1 MVQTKCSKNLTSHI
15 YEQTQTFT
23 GYKGGNMSFSVGDN
37 VFFITEDMKI
47 REGTIVNTFRWKG
60 KWNVI
65 LITPDN
71 IQFEVPLFQIDS
83 DKHNLLKKVLDK

>member
-1 MVQTKCSKNLTSHI
+1 
-15 YEQTQTFT
+15 
-23 GYKGGNMSFSVGDN
+23 MSFSVGDN

-71 IQFEVPLFQIDS
+71 IQFEVPLFQIAS